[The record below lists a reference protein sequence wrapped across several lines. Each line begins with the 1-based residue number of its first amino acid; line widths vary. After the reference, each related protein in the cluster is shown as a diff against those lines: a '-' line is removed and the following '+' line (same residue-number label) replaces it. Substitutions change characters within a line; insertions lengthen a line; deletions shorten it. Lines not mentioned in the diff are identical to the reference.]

1 METRPSILFVD
12 DEPEVRR
19 ANAQTLDLA
28 GFEVLACES
37 AESALSTFSDSI
49 SVIVSDVRMSGM
61 DGMALLRR
69 IMDFD
74 RDLPIILITAH
85 GDIATAVEAMRIG
98 AYDFVQK
105 PYGADR
111 LVECVRRTCEKRR
124 LVMDNRRLRSQLHSA
139 TIEGKLLGNSRAI
152 ANVRRAIAELAPT
165 NANVIIRGDTG
176 VGKEVVARSLHNL
189 SPRSGGP
196 FLAINCGAIPEAMF
210 ESELFGHEAGAFTS
224 AAARRVGKFEYA
236 SGGTVLFDEIES
248 MPLGAQ
254 VKLLRVLQ
262 ERSVERLGSNRAIP
276 IDVRILAATQIDLRE
291 ATRKGSFR
299 ADLYYRLAVA
309 EIVVPPLTERRDDI
323 PLLFDYFVF
332 EAARLHGRELRS
344 LAPEHLSILTT
355 HCWTGNV
362 RELKNAAERYVLS
375 TGGLSLDG
383 VVRFIEA
390 PGRMVGHTALTLSQQ
405 VDEFERGVLVSALEV
420 SRGDIRV
427 AMELLGIPRRT
438 LNEKMRRHGVAR
450 EKFLGPSADP
460 VN

>member
-1 METRPSILFVD
+1 
-12 DEPEVRR
+12 
-19 ANAQTLDLA
+19 
-28 GFEVLACES
+28 
-37 AESALSTFSDSI
+37 
-49 SVIVSDVRMSGM
+49 
-61 DGMALLRR
+61 
-69 IMDFD
+69 MDFD
-74 RDLPIILITAH
+74 RDLPVILITAH

-111 LVECVRRTCEKRR
+111 LVECVRRGCEKRR

-152 ANVRRAIAELAPT
+152 ANVRRAISELGPT
-165 NANVIIRGDTG
+165 NANVIIRGETG

-224 AAARRVGKFEYA
+224 AGARRVGKFEYA

-291 ATRKGSFR
+291 ATRKGNFR

-332 EAARLHGRELRS
+332 EAARLYGRERRS
-344 LAPEHLSILTT
+344 LAPEHLGILTT

-375 TGGLSLDG
+375 TGGFSLDS

-390 PGRMVGHTALTLSQQ
+390 PGPMVGHTALTLSQQ
-405 VDEFERGVLVSALEV
+405 VDEFERGVLVSALET
-420 SRGDIRV
+420 SKGDIRL

-450 EKFLGPSADP
+450 EKFLGPSAER

>member
-1 METRPSILFVD
+1 
-12 DEPEVRR
+12 
-19 ANAQTLDLA
+19 
-28 GFEVLACES
+28 
-37 AESALSTFSDSI
+37 
-49 SVIVSDVRMSGM
+49 
-61 DGMALLRR
+61 
-69 IMDFD
+69 
-74 RDLPIILITAH
+74 
-85 GDIATAVEAMRIG
+85 
-98 AYDFVQK
+98 
-105 PYGADR
+105 
-111 LVECVRRTCEKRR
+111 
-124 LVMDNRRLRSQLHSA
+124 MDNRRLRSQLHGA

-152 ANVRRAIAELAPT
+152 ANVRRAIAELGPT

-189 SPRSGGP
+189 SPRSGAP

-254 VKLLRVLQ
+254 IKLLRVLQ

-291 ATRKGSFR
+291 AIRKGNFR

-323 PLLFDYFVF
+323 PLLFDYFAF
-332 EAARLHGRELRS
+332 EAARLYGRELRS
-344 LAPEHLSILTT
+344 LAPEHLSVLTT

-375 TGGLSLDG
+375 TGGFSLDC

-390 PGRMVGHTALTLSQQ
+390 PGRMVGHAALTLSEQ
-405 VDEFERGVLVSALEV
+405 VDEFERSVLVRALETCK
-420 SRGDIRV
+420 GDIGL

-450 EKFLGPSADP
+450 EKFLGPSAEP